1 MSVYT
6 TAQQLSF
13 FKNGSNRV
21 VTSINLSHD
30 GDKITIRFSSDNHL
44 EEKYFKLFRAA
55 HGLLEQC
62 QHGLSGEIKKL
73 SPEDYNVA
81 WDLDQLLHKEH
92 V

>member
-21 VTSINLSHD
+21 VTSVTRSHD
-30 GDKITIRFSSDNHL
+30 CDKITIRFSSDDHL
-44 EEKYFKLFRAA
+44 EEKYYKLFRAA
-55 HGLLEQC
+55 HGLLEQS
-62 QHGLSGEIKKL
+62 QHGLSGEIEKL
-73 SPEDYNVA
+73 SPEDYNIA
-81 WDLDQLLHKEH
+81 WDLDQLLRTEY